1 MLEVLN
7 PFQLSALV
15 IACLM
20 ATIWLL
26 SLWQRDASIVDM
38 FWGAGFVVVVWFT
51 QVIQRAPQGIEW
63 LLPILATIWGGR
75 LTLHLTA
82 RNLGEPEDFRYVE
95 MRDKWGSAFP
105 IVSLFTVYI
114 LQGTVMW
121 VVSLPLQV
129 TPAGTTQIGPV
140 ILGSVLWAVGLFF
153 EAVGDLQLTAFRAQP
168 ENRGQ
173 VLDTGLWRYTRHP
186 NYFGDTLVWW
196 GLYFVS
202 GGLTGQWWTWIGPAI
217 MTIFLLRIS
226 GVSLLERSL
235 TQSKPQYAAYQA
247 RTSAFFP
254 LPPRSGSE

>member
-1 MLEVLN
+1 MLELLS
-7 PFQLSALV
+7 PFQLSVLV
-15 IACLM
+15 ISCLM
-20 ATIWLL
+20 GTIWLL

-38 FWGAGFVVVVWFT
+38 FWGAGFVVVVWFA
-51 QVIQRAPQGIEW
+51 QVIQRAPSGVEW
-63 LLPILATIWGGR
+63 LLPVLVTLWGGR

-82 RNLGEPEDFRYVE
+82 RNFGEPEDFRYVE

-114 LQGTVMW
+114 LQGAVMW

-129 TPAGTTQIGPV
+129 TPSGKPLVVPLVAGC
-140 ILGSVLWAVGLFF
+140 LLWAVGLFF
-153 EAVGDLQLTAFRAQP
+153 ETVGDLQLTTFRSQAGNQ
-168 ENRGQ
+168 GQ

-196 GLYFVS
+196 GLYLVS
-202 GGLTGQWWTWIGPAI
+202 AGLTHQWWTWIGPAI

-235 TQSKPQYAAYQA
+235 TKSKPEYAAYQA

-254 LPPRSGSE
+254 LPPRSE